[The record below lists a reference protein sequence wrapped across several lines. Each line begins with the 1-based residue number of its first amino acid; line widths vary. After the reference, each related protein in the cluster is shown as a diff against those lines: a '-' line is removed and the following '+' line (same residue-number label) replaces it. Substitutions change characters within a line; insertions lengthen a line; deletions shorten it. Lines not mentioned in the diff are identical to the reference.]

1 MKPRYKIEYYKNDQN
16 ALEILQF
23 DLEEENEFKKTYMQT
38 WREMIGLYLYKE
50 VYLDENYDIIE
61 VKEYERGIDGSN

>member
-23 DLEEENEFKKTYMQT
+23 DLEEENEFKKIYMQT
-38 WREMIGLYLYKE
+38 WKEMIGLYLYKE

-61 VKEYERGIDGSN
+61 EKEYERRIDERN

>member
-1 MKPRYKIEYYKNDQN
+1 MKPRHKIEYYKNDQN

-50 VYLDENYDIIE
+50 VYLDENYNIIE
-61 VKEYERGIDGSN
+61 EGTYERGTSENN

>member
-61 VKEYERGIDGSN
+61 EKEYERGIDGSN

>member
-1 MKPRYKIEYYKNDQN
+1 MKPRYKIEYYKNDRN

-23 DLEEENEFKKTYMQT
+23 DLEEENEFKKIYMQT

-50 VYLDENYDIIE
+50 VYLDENYDII
-61 VKEYERGIDGSN
+61 KEIIYEEGEI

>member
-50 VYLDENYDIIE
+50 VYLDENYDII
-61 VKEYERGIDGSN
+61 KEIIYEEGEI